1 MKTTLFARHDRWERA
16 LVVAWTLVGVVLLL
30 AVSGWLL
37 GKIAPALVPFLLAII
52 IVYVFR
58 GPVAFLERH
67 GWKRGPAV
75 AACYLLALVV
85 TGVAAVF
92 IVPPLIDQLKQFV
105 DAFPRYYDRAFLLFQ
120 DLQGRFEALVVP
132 AWLNDA
138 LKNVQESITSQST
151 EWSARLAKGAF
162 SVGGGAIR
170 FLFNGLLALIVG
182 FWLLADMTRIRKE
195 FVLLAGPARR
205 EEASIVAAKVSQVL
219 GGYLR
224 GQLIISVATAVL
236 VAVGLSIFKVPYSLV
251 IGILAGVLNVIPWF
265 GPAIAAVIAGISA
278 AFVSP
283 WLILAAV
290 GVVLGTQ
297 QITDMFIQPR
307 VMSEQVDLHPLL
319 VILSLLAGS
328 TLFGFVGLLLAIPV
342 AAIAKGLFVY
352 YFEKYT
358 DSKLASETGALF
370 RVRPDECK
378 DEDTEDADEDTDDT
392 CDESTSKPDWP
403 EEDIRS

>member
-1 MKTTLFARHDRWERA
+1 VRTTLFARQDHWERA
-16 LVVAWTLVGVVLLL
+16 LVVAWTMVGVVLLL
-30 AVSGWLL
+30 AVAGWLL

-52 IVYVFR
+52 IVYLFR
-58 GPVAFLERH
+58 GPVAFLEKR
-67 GWKRGPAV
+67 GWKRGPA
-75 AACYLLALVV
+75 AAVCYLLALII

-92 IVPPLIDQLKQFV
+92 IIPPFVEQLKQFI
-105 DAFPRYYDRAFLLFQ
+105 DAFPGYYDRALVLIQ
-120 DLQGRFEALVVP
+120 DLEGQFEALVVP
-132 AWLNDA
+132 VWLNDA
-138 LKNVQESITSQST
+138 LESLRESVTAQSAT
-151 EWSARLAKGAF
+151 WSGLLARQAF
-162 SVGGGAIR
+162 SVGGGAIE
-170 FLFNGLLALIVG
+170 FIFNGLLALVVG
-182 FWLLADMTRIRKE
+182 FWLLTDMPRIRKE

-205 EEASIVAAKVSQVL
+205 EEASVVAAKVSQVL
-219 GGYLR
+219 GGYLK
-224 GQLIISVATAVL
+224 GQIIISAATAVI
-236 VAVGLSIFKVPYSLV
+236 VTVGLSIFKVPYSLV
-251 IGILAGVLNVIPWF
+251 IGLLAGLLNVIPWF

-342 AAIAKGLFVY
+342 AAIAKGLFVH

-358 DSKLASETGALF
+358 DSTLASETGALF
-370 RVRPDECK
+370 RVRAEECK
-378 DEDTEDADEDTDDT
+378 DDDSDDECEEGADA
-392 CDESTSKPDWP
+392 SAAP
-403 EEDIRS
+403 EEEERS